1 MSSNVTSGG
10 RRPPRS
16 GPSGPPPA
24 RHRPG
29 GAPPRHGPPPPPAAP
44 PPPPPRGGG
53 RAPPPPPL
61 GRLGPL
67 PWIGPAVLLIVV
79 VVLWPVYEMVR
90 TSFLKISVSGFVR
103 GWAGL
108 DKYRQLF
115 DEPDLG
121 SVITATVVWTV
132 GVVAL
137 TMVLSLGLAQLFNQR
152 FPGRRLTRWA
162 LIAPW
167 AASVLMTA
175 IGFKWMLDR
184 TAGVLNTLMTDLGIV
199 DSPKDWLGDPSTAW
213 PWMMFVAVFVSLP
226 FTTYTLLA
234 GLQTVPGEVYEA
246 ARVDGAGVW
255 QTYRRI
261 TLPLLRPAFLVGVV
275 INLINVFNSFPVIW
289 GMTRGG
295 PDSDTATTTVFMY
308 QLKSSDIGESAAM
321 SVVNFALVV
330 VMVAAFLKV
339 SRWNQ
344 EEA

>member
-10 RRPPRS
+10 RRPPRPGRSRGYRS
-16 GPSGPPPA
+16 G
-24 RHRPG
+24 
-29 GAPPRHGPPPPPAAP
+29 
-44 PPPPPRGGG
+44 
-53 RAPPPPPL
+53 L

-90 TSFLKISVSGFVR
+90 TSFLRISVSGFVR

-137 TMVLSLGLAQLFNQR
+137 TMVISLGLAQLFDQR

-184 TAGVLNTLMTDLGIV
+184 TAGVLNTVMIDLGIV

>member
-10 RRPPRS
+10 RRPPRPGRSRGYRS
-16 GPSGPPPA
+16 G
-24 RHRPG
+24 
-29 GAPPRHGPPPPPAAP
+29 
-44 PPPPPRGGG
+44 
-53 RAPPPPPL
+53 L

-90 TSFLKISVSGFVR
+90 TSFLRISVSGFVR

-137 TMVLSLGLAQLFNQR
+137 TMVISLGLAQLFDQR

-184 TAGVLNTLMTDLGIV
+184 TAGVLNTVMTDLGIV
-199 DSPKDWLGDPSTAW
+199 DSPRDWLGDPSTAW

>member
-1 MSSNVTSGG
+1 MSSSTPLRRSGRSGRSGG
-10 RRPPRS
+10 P
-16 GPSGPPPA
+16 
-24 RHRPG
+24 
-29 GAPPRHGPPPPPAAP
+29 
-44 PPPPPRGGG
+44 
-53 RAPPPPPL
+53 

-67 PWIGPAVLLIVV
+67 PWIGPAVLLTLLVV
-79 VVLWPVYEMVR
+79 VWPVYEMVR
-90 TSFLKISVSGFVR
+90 TSFLRISVSGFVR
-103 GWAGL
+103 GSAGL
-108 DKYRQLF
+108 DKYRKLF
-115 DEPDLG
+115 DESALP
-121 SVITATVVWTV
+121 SVLVSTVVWTV
-132 GVVAL
+132 VVVGL
-137 TMVLSLGLAQLFNQR
+137 TMLVSLALAQLFNQR
-152 FPGRRLTRWA
+152 FPGRRVTRWA

-184 TAGVLNTLMTDLGIV
+184 TAGVLNTLMADLGLI
-199 DSPKDWLGDPSTAW
+199 DGPRDWLGDPSTAW

-246 ARVDGAGVW
+246 ARVDGAGTA
-255 QTYRRI
+255 QTYWRI

-321 SVVNFALVV
+321 SVVNFALVL
-330 VMVAAFLKV
+330 VMVVLFLKV
-339 SRWNQ
+339 SRWNK
-344 EEA
+344 EES

>member
-10 RRPPRS
+10 RRPPRT
-16 GPSGPPPA
+16 G
-24 RHRPG
+24 RG
-29 GAPPRHGPPPPPAAP
+29 GARRSG
-44 PPPPPRGGG
+44 
-53 RAPPPPPL
+53 L

-115 DEPDLG
+115 DEPGLG
-121 SVITATVVWTV
+121 SVLTATVVWTV

-137 TMVLSLGLAQLFNQR
+137 TMVISLALAQLFNQQ
-152 FPGRRLTRWA
+152 FPGRRVTRWA

-184 TAGVLNTLMTDLGIV
+184 TAGVLNTVMTDLGVI

-255 QTYRRI
+255 QTYVRI

>member
-16 GPSGPPPA
+16 DRNGTRRSG
-24 RHRPG
+24 
-29 GAPPRHGPPPPPAAP
+29 
-44 PPPPPRGGG
+44 
-53 RAPPPPPL
+53 L

-137 TMVLSLGLAQLFNQR
+137 TMMLSLGLAQLFDQR

-184 TAGVLNTLMTDLGIV
+184 TAGVLNTLMTDLGVV
-199 DSPKDWLGDPSTAW
+199 DSPKDWLGDPATAW

>member
-1 MSSNVTSGG
+1 M
-10 RRPPRS
+10 
-16 GPSGPPPA
+16 
-24 RHRPG
+24 
-29 GAPPRHGPPPPPAAP
+29 
-44 PPPPPRGGG
+44 
-53 RAPPPPPL
+53 
-61 GRLGPL
+61 GPL

-90 TSFLKISVSGFVR
+90 TSFLRISVSGFVR

-115 DEPDLG
+115 DEPDLS

-137 TMVLSLGLAQLFNQR
+137 TMVISLGLAQLFDQR

-184 TAGVLNTLMTDLGIV
+184 TAGVLNTVMTDLGIV
-199 DSPKDWLGDPSTAW
+199 DSPRDWLGDPSTAW

>member
-1 MSSNVTSGG
+1 MFIRD
-10 RRPPRS
+10 RRGTRRS
-16 GPSGPPPA
+16 G
-24 RHRPG
+24 
-29 GAPPRHGPPPPPAAP
+29 
-44 PPPPPRGGG
+44 
-53 RAPPPPPL
+53 L

-199 DSPKDWLGDPSTAW
+199 DSPEDWLGDPSTAW

>member
-10 RRPPRS
+10 RRPPRA
-16 GPSGPPPA
+16 G
-24 RHRPG
+24 RG
-29 GAPPRHGPPPPPAAP
+29 GARRSG
-44 PPPPPRGGG
+44 
-53 RAPPPPPL
+53 L

-115 DEPDLG
+115 DEPGLG
-121 SVITATVVWTV
+121 SVLTATVVWTV

-137 TMVLSLGLAQLFNQR
+137 TMVISLALAQLFNQQ
-152 FPGRRLTRWA
+152 FPGRRVTRWA

-184 TAGVLNTLMTDLGIV
+184 TAGVLNTVMTDLGVI

-255 QTYRRI
+255 QTYVRI